1 MQLFQET
8 GKLQQMKIYFL
19 FMYADGESSP
29 SETKY
34 LNDILAKSSLSEE
47 SVREFQIFCGKM
59 TLKLSTGNPKTVIA
73 EIDELL
79 GEKKASLKIVRNIS
93 LFLGDLDAS
102 KTMQAQTIWTLI
114 NLGYADSEYS
124 EAERAVVNH
133 LIERWEMDPILV
145 AELNDTAETI
155 LALASQ
161 KEWIQTTSKPYAEI
175 NSIIQEL
182 DRNIAAMFANVET
195 SISEA
200 DIA

>member
-1 MQLFQET
+1 MFFET
-8 GKLQQMKIYFL
+8 GKLQQLKILYL
-19 FMYADGESSP
+19 FMYADGESSL

-34 LNDILAKSSLSEE
+34 LNDILAKSNLSEE
-47 SVREFQIFCGKM
+47 SVQEFQTFCGQM
-59 TLKLSTGNPKTVIA
+59 TLKLSTGNSRTVIA

-79 GEKKASLKIVRNIS
+79 GEKKTSMWLS
-93 LFLGDLDAS
+93 LFSGDIDRS

-124 EAERAVVNH
+124 EAERAVVSH
-133 LIERWEMDPILV
+133 LVERWEMDSVLV

-155 LALASQ
+155 LALTLQ
-161 KEWIQTTSKPYAEI
+161 KEWIQSTSKPYADI

-182 DRNIAAMFANVET
+182 DRNIASMFDNVEM

>member
-1 MQLFQET
+1 MQIIQEI
-8 GKLQQMKIYFL
+8 GKLQQLKIYFL

-34 LNDILAKSSLSEE
+34 LNDILAKSSLSKE
-47 SVREFQIFCGKM
+47 SVQEFQIFCGQM
-59 TLKLSTGNPKTVIA
+59 TLKLSTGNRKTIIS
-73 EIDELL
+73 EIDEML
-79 GEKKASLKIVRNIS
+79 GEKKSSRYAVNFYHGAID
-93 LFLGDLDAS
+93 GS

-124 EAERAVVNH
+124 EAEKAVVNH